1 MKRPQADEDGQ
12 RMSVVMNQ
20 QEGDEEAAVRGENP
34 SRTSKLPAGGVV
46 LLVLVGLL
54 AAALIVI
61 YRLSTHIVRT
71 NEDLQRI
78 TEENKVLSR
87 NLSAFEDEPSCETG
101 WVQFQGSCY
110 HFSTDQFSWAESR
123 RSCREAGAELVKV
136 DSRELQ
142 VRNSVRYS
150 IQILDQDKPGRVL
163 TSPLQYFL
171 RFHLTGKMKS
181 FQDMFWI
188 GLTDSAEEG
197 RWVWTD
203 GSDLSESVRFWSQ
216 KEPDNWT
223 AENPAGENCVRM
235 GTEGGGPMNNWY
247 DKDCGAAQKRICQK
261 RNFR

>member
-1 MKRPQADEDGQ
+1 MKRPQADEEGQ
-12 RMSVVMNQ
+12 RMSVAMNQ

-78 TEENKVLSR
+78 TEEKEVLRR
-87 NLSAFEDEPSCETG
+87 NLTAFEDEPSCEID

-142 VRNSVRYS
+142 
-150 IQILDQDKPGRVL
+150 
-163 TSPLQYFL
+163 YFL
-171 RFHLTGKMKS
+171 RYHLIGKMKS

-197 RWVWTD
+197 RWVWMD

-216 KEPDNWT
+216 NEPDNWT
-223 AENPAGENCVRM
+223 VENPAGENCVRM
-235 GTEGGGPMNNWY
+235 GMEGGGPMNSWY

-261 RNFR
+261 RNSG